1 MISADWMSI
10 FIQVL
15 FQKSDQEHLDQQ
27 EQEGHEQR
35 LFPQWRPQI
44 SLFYFVAES
53 IYRRSLK
60 QENVFTSAEKGLRF
74 GAGIVVQIGLLLVE
88 IKGDQVERI
97 LLVHDPVKAR
107 ADGKLHYLQIH
118 FIADPA
124 LRRNDLLRP
133 YQVQGF
139 LAPKAVGPDR
149 H

>member
-27 EQEGHEQR
+27 EQEGHEQC

-60 QENVFTSAEKGLRF
+60 QENVFTSAQKGLRF

-88 IKGDQVERI
+88 IKGDQVEGI
-97 LLVHDPVKAR
+97 LLVHDPVESGTDR
-107 ADGKLHYLQIH
+107 KLHYFQIH
-118 FIADPA
+118 LIADPA

-133 YQVQGF
+133 NEMQGF
-139 LAPKAVGPDR
+139 LAAKAVSP
-149 H
+149 